1 MLGGQLGSLLGTMK
15 AREMFMSPYNSRY
28 FTTPEAKSREEK
40 GERVQGGEE
49 RRRIRGREDTDR
61 SMEGEAGG

>member
-1 MLGGQLGSLLGTMK
+1 
-15 AREMFMSPYNSRY
+15 MFMSPYNSRY

-61 SMEGEAGG
+61 SMEGEVGG